1 MDVLTGAK
9 TSNQSFTGAVG
20 MKCRTNCLS
29 EDEKIALRILARV
42 VGGSKLR
49 ASNDGMVGE
58 I

>member
-9 TSNQSFTGAVG
+9 TSNQSFTGTVG
-20 MKCRTNCLS
+20 MKWRTNCLS

-42 VGGSKLR
+42 VGGCKLR
-49 ASNDGMVGE
+49 TNKDGRVGE